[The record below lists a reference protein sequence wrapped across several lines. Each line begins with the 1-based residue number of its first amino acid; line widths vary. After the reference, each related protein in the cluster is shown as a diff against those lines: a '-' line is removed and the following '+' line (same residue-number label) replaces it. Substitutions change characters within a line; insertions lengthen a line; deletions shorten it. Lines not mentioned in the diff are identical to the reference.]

1 MLTEWF
7 VFLGT
12 ICRLSAYIRGK
23 GKGKKK
29 KKWKGKDIRKRKTG
43 MRTEKAEQLHLA
55 RNGNIQP

>member
-12 ICRLSAYIRGK
+12 ICRLSAYIRGR

-29 KKWKGKDIRKRKTG
+29 RKGKDIRKRKTG

-55 RNGNIQP
+55 RKGSVPP

>member
-1 MLTEWF
+1 M
-7 VFLGT
+7 FLGT

-29 KKWKGKDIRKRKTG
+29 WKGKDIRKRKTR

-55 RNGNIQP
+55 RNGSTQP